1 MRGAAMV
8 KMKHRY
14 GLIFVL
20 KKTAFVYGALCG
32 VAIVVPILLTTVT
45 SDLLPFLLLPVL
57 LIASN
62 YICGIWA
69 FKELKRLNE
78 ILHTDLDPDRFLKR
92 FLKDVY
98 SKKPDDWNGFTVTF
112 VAQAYHAQGRFKEEE
127 RLYLRY
133 LNEGGKLLMPEFMSE
148 GDYALLGS
156 LVVLYSDTGNVDGVK
171 KAYAAVQKLETALSQ
186 QVNDEVFKTALYNC
200 YLKGIGRFDECV
212 EYFEHCVEIST
223 NKLLELQSHFRLAEI
238 YAALGKSEAAQK
250 EYRIVAENGKDLY
263 IVHEAAQKL
272 APEQ

>member
-1 MRGAAMV
+1 MG
-8 KMKHRY
+8 KMKDRY

-32 VAIVVPILLTTVT
+32 VAIVVPILLNTVT

-57 LIASN
+57 IVASN
-62 YICGIWA
+62 YICGIWS

-78 ILHTDLDPDRFLKR
+78 ILYTDLDPDRFLKR
-92 FLKDVY
+92 FLKEVY
-98 SKKPDDWNGFTVTF
+98 SKKPNDWNGFTVEF
-112 VAQAYHAQGRFKEEE
+112 AARAYHAQGRFKEEE

-133 LNEGGKLLMPEFMSE
+133 LNEGGKLLMPECMSE

-156 LVVLYSDTGNVDGVK
+156 VILLYGDAGNADGVK
-171 KAYAAVQKLETALSQ
+171 KAYAAAQKLETVLSQ
-186 QVNDEVFKTALYNC
+186 QVNDEAFKNALYNY

-212 EYFEHCVEIST
+212 EFFERCVESSP
-223 NKLLELQSHFRLAEI
+223 NKLLELQSRFRLAEI

-263 IVHEAAQKL
+263 IAHEAAQRL
-272 APEQ
+272 TPEQ